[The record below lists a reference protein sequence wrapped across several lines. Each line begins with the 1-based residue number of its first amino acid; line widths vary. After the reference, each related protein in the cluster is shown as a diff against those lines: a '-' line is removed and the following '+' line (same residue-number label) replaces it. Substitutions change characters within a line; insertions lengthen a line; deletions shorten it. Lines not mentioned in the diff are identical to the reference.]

1 MLEVSV
7 IEPTIVRCFGSPD
20 ALDRLGVHHDA
31 LTVRIAPDELLV
43 VHVVATVQGL
53 DEIEAELG
61 QLDPSSFAIDQ
72 SSAFAVFALSGS
84 VDEALARLTAIPVP
98 ANRVLQGRIADVAGN

>member
-1 MLEVSV
+1 ML
-7 IEPTIVRCFGSPD
+7 CGSPD

-43 VHVVATVQGL
+43 VHVVHVVATVQGL

-61 QLDPSSFAIDQ
+61 NSIHRPSRSINRVHSPSSPFP
-72 SSAFAVFALSGS
+72 
-84 VDEALARLTAIPVP
+84 ARWTKLLRA
-98 ANRVLQGRIADVAGN
+98 